1 MVRPR
6 GSMAGD
12 RQFLLDLVACCP
24 ALQKEDVWASLT
36 ADTDLRSLRTGE
48 GNRTSF
54 GGGTFSDPAVRIN
67 PAGRVTHINLEE
79 VEGLGGH
86 RPPASLRNLTEL
98 EHLHLRA
105 SLPPR

>member
-1 MVRPR
+1 ME
-6 GSMAGD
+6 GD
-12 RQFLLDLVACCP
+12 RQFLLDLIACCP

-48 GNRTSF
+48 GNKTSL

-79 VEGLGGH
+79 VEGLGSQQ
-86 RPPASLRNLTEL
+86 PPQSLRNLTEL
-98 EHLHLRA
+98 EHLHLHA
-105 SLPPR
+105 ALPSR